1 MTEFLV
7 LLNQVLVLFVLMG
20 IGYIL
25 KKKEKLTQAGIDQ
38 MTFLVLYV
46 VMPCIIFYSFQKE
59 FDPLMLDN
67 LLLTLAAATA
77 IHICFVGLSHLIF
90 NSRLIPDEYRRNC
103 LRFGAIYCNC
113 AFMGFPLLSTILGAE
128 GVFLGS
134 AYNGIFALFIWTH
147 GLLLYLHRF
156 DMRSLLKAMLN
167 PNIIATALGMIF
179 FCFSL
184 KLPTPI
190 MLSLRFVSEINTGLS
205 MIIIGTIM
213 TKLPIGTLFSDAKIW
228 FSIFL
233 RNLIFPLVA
242 VYVCYIYGLRDNL
255 LLTVAVLSACP
266 TAGMI
271 VLFAALTEQD
281 SVYPSKIMML
291 STLLSLVTVPVVI
304 MFGKILLGQ

>member
-1 MTEFLV
+1 MTEFFV

-38 MTFLVLYV
+38 MTFLVLYI

-59 FDPLMLDN
+59 FDPQMMDN
-67 LLLTLAAATA
+67 LLITLAVATA
-77 IHICFVGLSHLIF
+77 IHVGFVALSHLIF
-90 NSRLIPDEYRRNC
+90 NGRFIPDDYQKNC

-113 AFMGFPLLSTILGAE
+113 AFMGFPLLSTILGSE

-147 GLLLYLHRF
+147 GLLLYLRRF
-156 DMRSLLKAMLN
+156 DFRSLLKAFLN
-167 PNIIATALGMIF
+167 PNIIATLLGMIF

-184 KLPTPI
+184 QLPTAV

-213 TKLPIGTLFSDAKIW
+213 TQLPLNTLFSNWKIW
-228 FSIFL
+228 FSVLL
-233 RNLIFPLVA
+233 RNLIFPIAA
-242 VYVCYIYGLRDNL
+242 VYICFLCGLRGNL
-255 LLTVAVLSACP
+255 LLTEAVLSACP
-266 TAGMI
+266 TAGMA
-271 VLFAALTEQD
+271 VLFAALTD
-281 SVYPSKIMML
+281 KDTVYPSKVMML

-304 MFGKILLGQ
+304 MFAKVLLG